1 MILSGFFYR
10 LITDGTSASGKPS
23 VFGADIHRFESY
35 RPNRENFLRGSYMS
49 KVVLQ
54 AKNRQKSGSA
64 ESRRIRRNGRIP
76 AVIYGRSGKAV
87 SIDLDSS
94 EFIKNTKGISESTI
108 VKVDVSGSPDK
119 SYDAFVKA
127 TQRNIIDGKILHIDF
142 YEVESG
148 IALRAKVS
156 LILQGNPVGVRE
168 GGMLE
173 NPVHEIEIEC
183 LPKDLPERIEIDISG
198 LKANQSL
205 HVRDIPLAEGVRL
218 LSNPDQVVALVKF
231 AKAEAAAAVATEA
244 TAAAAPSAAP
254 AAAADKKAPAAT
266 DKKAP
271 AAGDKKSSDKK

>member
-1 MILSGFFYR
+1 
-10 LITDGTSASGKPS
+10 
-23 VFGADIHRFESY
+23 
-35 RPNRENFLRGSYMS
+35 MS

-54 AKNRQKSGSA
+54 AKNRQKAGSA
-64 ESRRIRRNGRIP
+64 ESRRIRKNGRIP

-87 SIDLDSS
+87 SIDLDSF
-94 EFIKNTKGISESTI
+94 EFNKSTKGISESTI
-108 VKVDVSGSPDK
+108 VKVELEDK
-119 SYDAFVKA
+119 SYEAFVKA

-148 IALRAKVS
+148 VALRAKVS

-173 NPVHEIEIEC
+173 NPVHEIEVEC

-231 AKAEAAAAVATEA
+231 AKAEAAAAAVTTEV
-244 TAAAAPSAAP
+244 AAAAP
-254 AAAADKKAPAAT
+254 AAADKKASPA
-266 DKKAP
+266 
-271 AAGDKKSSDKK
+271 AAGDKKAGSDKKPADKK

>member
-1 MILSGFFYR
+1 
-10 LITDGTSASGKPS
+10 
-23 VFGADIHRFESY
+23 
-35 RPNRENFLRGSYMS
+35 MS

-54 AKNRQKSGSA
+54 AKNREKMGSA
-64 ESRRIRRNGRIP
+64 ESRRIRKNGRIP

-87 SIDLDSS
+87 SIDLDSV
-94 EFIKNTKGISESTI
+94 EFIQGTKGISESTI
-108 VKVDVSGSPDK
+108 VKVDVSGK
-119 SYDAFVKA
+119 AYEAFVKG

-156 LILQGNPVGVRE
+156 VHLQGNPIGVRE

-173 NPVHEIEIEC
+173 NPVHEVEVEC
-183 LPKDLPERIEIDISG
+183 LPKDLPERLDIDISG

-205 HVRDIPLAEGVRL
+205 HVRDIPLAAGVKL

-231 AKAEAAAAVATEA
+231 AKAEAVAAPTPDAAAAAAT
-244 TAAAAPSAAP
+244 TAAAAAP
-254 AAAADKKAPAAT
+254 AEGDKKAPAAG

-271 AAGDKKSSDKK
+271 AAGDKKSGSKDKK